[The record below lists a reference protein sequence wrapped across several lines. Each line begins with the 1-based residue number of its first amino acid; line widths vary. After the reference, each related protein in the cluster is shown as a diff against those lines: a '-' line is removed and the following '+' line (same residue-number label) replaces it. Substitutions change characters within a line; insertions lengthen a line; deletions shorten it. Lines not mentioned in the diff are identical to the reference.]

1 MRWRRGERALARTR
15 EERERAFRD
24 ALQAALD
31 GDLDAVEAELSAI
44 VRADS
49 DEVDGY
55 LALGR
60 LYRRRGE
67 IGRAIRIHQ
76 NLLLRSDLEA
86 PQREQALEGLAS
98 DFQKGGFLR
107 RALAAWHEV
116 LEGRPRHP
124 AALEAIVRLHA
135 DAREYDEALAAHR
148 KLAKLREDGAA
159 AREARLLLEMA
170 EGAQREGRTDDAR
183 KALRRALKK
192 DETLAV
198 AWLRLGELEVEK
210 GRSKKAIEAWRK
222 VVEVDRAAAARVYP
236 KLEAGYAA
244 IGKASEFEA
253 LLRGL
258 LADRPGDVAA
268 RLALARHLAA
278 RGDAHAA
285 LDELQQL
292 LDANGDHLPAQG
304 ARAGI
309 LVSEGREAEAVKA
322 LDELLGVLDRQ
333 GLLSPREPLE

>member
-1 MRWRRGERALARTR
+1 MRWRRRERALARTR

-31 GDLDAVEAELSAI
+31 DDLDAVEADLSAI

-49 DEVDGY
+49 DEIDAY

-76 NLLLRSDLEA
+76 NLLLRSDLETG
-86 PQREQALEGLAS
+86 QRQEALEGLAR

-135 DAREYDEALAAHR
+135 DAREFDDAIAAQR
-148 KLAKLREDGAA
+148 KLGKIQGEGAA
-159 AREARLLLEMA
+159 GREARLQLEMA
-170 EGAQREGRTDDAR
+170 EAAHLEGRSDDAR
-183 KALRRALKK
+183 KALRRALKL
-192 DETLAV
+192 DASLPV
-198 AWLRLGELEVEK
+198 AWARLGDLEAER
-210 GRSKKAIEAWRK
+210 GRSKKAIEAWRQ
-222 VVEVDRAAAARVYP
+222 VVEVDRRAAAAVYP
-236 KLEAGYAA
+236 KLETGYAA
-244 IGKASEFEA
+244 IGKGPEFET

-258 LADRPGDVAA
+258 LAERPGDVAA

-278 RGDAHAA
+278 RGEVSGA
-285 LDELQQL
+285 LDELQEL
-292 LDANGDHLPAQG
+292 LDANGDHLPAQA

-309 LVSEGREAEAVKA
+309 LVSEGRDAEAVTA
-322 LDELLGVLDRQ
+322 LDALLGVLDRQ
-333 GLLSPREPLE
+333 GLLAPRERLE